1 MHTYLYRAPVGLRP
15 LNEWTSAQLAE
26 LDDLFRPEGIVGD
39 RYALAA
45 QREVDT
51 EKYAFEAV

>member
-1 MHTYLYRAPVGLRP
+1 MVGLQYNSCCYAA
-15 LNEWTSAQLAE
+15 LLAE
-26 LDDLFRPEGIVGD
+26 LDDLFKPERIQGD
-39 RYALAA
+39 RYAVAS

>member
-1 MHTYLYRAPVGLRP
+1 MASGQVAAVGDSDAAL
-15 LNEWTSAQLAE
+15 LAE
-26 LDDLFRPEGIVGD
+26 LDDLFRPGGSVGD